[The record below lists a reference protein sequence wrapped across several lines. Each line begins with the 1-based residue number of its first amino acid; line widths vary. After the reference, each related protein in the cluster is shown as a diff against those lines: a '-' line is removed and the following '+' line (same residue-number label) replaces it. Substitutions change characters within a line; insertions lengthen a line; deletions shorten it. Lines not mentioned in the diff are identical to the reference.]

1 MSFGKFYATSRGV
14 EEPKLK
20 LDVRQMKAPSKIG
33 YWIFVT
39 AVVLLGLL
47 LITSLFPVSGNIQV
61 KIVQSGSM
69 EPAIK
74 TGAMV
79 VIRPSSEYRI
89 GDVIMFGKDT
99 KTEVPTTHRI
109 VADEVRS
116 GVFYYTT
123 QGDANEDPDP
133 QQVAQSEVIGKVLF
147 SISYLGYVLDFAK
160 KPLGF
165 ALLIG
170 VPAVIVVFDEG
181 TNIWRETKRLRKKN
195 ILNGENQNES

>member
-1 MSFGKFYATSRGV
+1 
-14 EEPKLK
+14 
-20 LDVRQMKAPSKIG
+20 MKALFKIG

-47 LITSLFPVSGNIQV
+47 LVTSLIPVPGNLEV

-69 EPAIK
+69 EPSIK
-74 TGAMV
+74 TGAL
-79 VIRPSSEYRI
+79 VILKPSTEYHI
-89 GDVIMFGKDT
+89 GDVIMFGEDT
-99 KTEVPTTHRI
+99 KTKVPTTHRI

-123 QGDANEDPDP
+123 KGDANEDPDP

-147 SISYLGYVLDFAK
+147 SIPYLGYVLDFAK

-170 VPAVIVVFDEG
+170 IPAAIVVFDEG
-181 TNIWRETKRLRKKN
+181 ANIWRETKKLRIKKPSTPESY
-195 ILNGENQNES
+195 GEPKQDEEKNNTENKE

>member
-1 MSFGKFYATSRGV
+1 
-14 EEPKLK
+14 
-20 LDVRQMKAPSKIG
+20 MKVLSKIG

-47 LITSLFPVSGNIQV
+47 LVTSLIPVPGNLEV

-74 TGAMV
+74 TGGLV
-79 VIRPSSEYRI
+79 VIKPSGEYHI
-89 GDVIMFGKDT
+89 GDVIMFGEDT
-99 KTEVPTTHRI
+99 KTKVPTTHRI

-123 QGDANEDPDP
+123 KGDANEDPDP
-133 QQVAQSEVIGKVLF
+133 QQTAQSEVIGKVLF
-147 SISYLGYVLDFAK
+147 SIPYLGYVLDFAK

-170 VPAVIVVFDEG
+170 VPAAIVVFDEG
-181 TNIWRETKRLRKKN
+181 ANIWRETKKLRIKKPPTDEE
-195 ILNGENQNES
+195 ENH

>member
-1 MSFGKFYATSRGV
+1 
-14 EEPKLK
+14 
-20 LDVRQMKAPSKIG
+20 MKVLSKIG
-33 YWIFVT
+33 YWIFVA

-47 LITSLFPVSGNIQV
+47 LLTSLIPVPGNIAV

-69 EPAIK
+69 EPAIS

-79 VIRPSSEYRI
+79 VIRPSDEYRV
-89 GDVIMFGKDT
+89 GDVIMFGEDT
-99 KTEVPTTHRI
+99 KTKVPTTHRI

-123 QGDANEDPDP
+123 KGDANEDPDP
-133 QQVAQSEVIGKVLF
+133 QQVAQTEVIGKVLF
-147 SISYLGYVLDFAK
+147 SIPYLGYVLDFAK

-170 VPAVIVVFDEG
+170 IPAAIVVFDEAG
-181 TNIWRETKRLRKKN
+181 NIWRETKRLRKKN
-195 ILNGENQNES
+195 MLDGENQNES

>member
-1 MSFGKFYATSRGV
+1 MKVLSR
-14 EEPKLK
+14 
-20 LDVRQMKAPSKIG
+20 IG
-33 YWIFVT
+33 YGIFVT

-47 LITSLFPVSGNIQV
+47 LVTSLIPVPGNIQV

-79 VIRPSSEYRI
+79 VIRPSSEYRV
-89 GDVIMFGKDT
+89 GDVIMFGEDT
-99 KTEVPTTHRI
+99 KTKVPTTHRI
-109 VADEVRS
+109 VSDEVRS

-123 QGDANEDPDP
+123 KGDANEDPDP

-181 TNIWRETKRLRKKN
+181 ANIWRETRRLRAIKKMNEEENN
-195 ILNGENQNES
+195 I

>member
-1 MSFGKFYATSRGV
+1 
-14 EEPKLK
+14 
-20 LDVRQMKAPSKIG
+20 MKALFKIG

-47 LITSLFPVSGNIQV
+47 LVTSLIPVPGNLEV

-69 EPAIK
+69 EPSIK
-74 TGAMV
+74 TGAL
-79 VIRPSSEYRI
+79 VILKPSSEYHI
-89 GDVIMFGKDT
+89 GDVIMFGEDT
-99 KTEVPTTHRI
+99 KTKVPTTHRI

-123 QGDANEDPDP
+123 KGDANEDPDP
-133 QQVAQSEVIGKVLF
+133 QQVAQTEVIGKVLF
-147 SISYLGYVLDFAK
+147 SIPYLGYVLDFAK

-170 VPAVIVVFDEG
+170 VPAAIVVFDEAG
-181 TNIWRETKRLRKKN
+181 NIWRETKRLRKKN
-195 ILNGENQNES
+195 MLDGENQDEN

>member
-1 MSFGKFYATSRGV
+1 
-14 EEPKLK
+14 
-20 LDVRQMKAPSKIG
+20 MKVLSKIG
-33 YWIFVT
+33 YWIFVM

-47 LITSLFPVSGNIQV
+47 LVTSLIPVPGNLEV

-79 VIRPSSEYRI
+79 VIRPSSEYRV
-89 GDVIMFGKDT
+89 GDVIMFGEDT
-99 KTEVPTTHRI
+99 KTKVPTTHRI
-109 VADEVRS
+109 VADEVRG

-123 QGDANEDPDP
+123 KGDANEDPDS
-133 QQVAQSEVIGKVLF
+133 QQVTQNEVIGKVLF
-147 SISYLGYVLDFAK
+147 SIPYLGYVLDFAK

-170 VPAVIVVFDEG
+170 VPAAIVVFDEAG
-181 TNIWRETKRLRKKN
+181 NIWREMRKIRVKKK
-195 ILNGENQNES
+195 ENASDKISE

>member
-1 MSFGKFYATSRGV
+1 MSDSS
-14 EEPKLK
+14 
-20 LDVRQMKAPSKIG
+20 MKVLSKIG

-47 LITSLFPVSGNIQV
+47 LVTSLIPVPGNLEV

-69 EPAIK
+69 EPSIK
-74 TGAMV
+74 TGALV
-79 VIRPSSEYRI
+79 VIRPSSEYHI
-89 GDVIMFGKDT
+89 GDVIMFGEDT
-99 KTEVPTTHRI
+99 KTQVPTTHRI

-147 SISYLGYVLDFAK
+147 SIPYLGYVLDFAK

-165 ALLIG
+165 TLLIG
-170 VPAVIVVFDEG
+170 VPAAIVVFDEG
-181 TNIWRETKRLRKKN
+181 ANIWRETKKLRIKKPPTPESY
-195 ILNGENQNES
+195 GEPKEKNEEENH

>member
-1 MSFGKFYATSRGV
+1 
-14 EEPKLK
+14 
-20 LDVRQMKAPSKIG
+20 MKVLSKIG

-47 LITSLFPVSGNIQV
+47 LVTSLIPVPGNLEV

-69 EPAIK
+69 EPSIK
-74 TGAMV
+74 TGAL
-79 VIRPSSEYRI
+79 VILKPSTEYHI
-89 GDVIMFGKDT
+89 GDVIMFGEDT
-99 KTEVPTTHRI
+99 KTKVPTTHRI

-123 QGDANEDPDP
+123 KGDANEDPDP

-147 SISYLGYVLDFAK
+147 SIPYFGYVLDFAK

-170 VPAVIVVFDEG
+170 VPAAIVVFDEG
-181 TNIWRETKRLRKKN
+181 ANIWRETKRLRKKN
-195 ILNGENQNES
+195 MLDGENQNES

>member
-1 MSFGKFYATSRGV
+1 MQTLF
-14 EEPKLK
+14 
-20 LDVRQMKAPSKIG
+20 KIG
-33 YWIFVT
+33 YGIFV
-39 AVVLLGLL
+39 AALVLLGSLL
-47 LITSLFPVSGNIQV
+47 LVSIVPVPGNIEV

-79 VIRPSSEYRI
+79 VIKPSDEYKV
-89 GDVIMFGKDT
+89 GDVIMFGEDT
-99 KTEVPTTHRI
+99 ATKVPTTHRI

-123 QGDANEDPDP
+123 KGDANEDPDP
-133 QQVAQSEVIGKVLF
+133 QQVKQSEVIGKVLF

-160 KPLGF
+160 KPFGF

-170 VPAVIVVFDEG
+170 VPATLVIFDEA
-181 TNIWRETKRLRKKN
+181 TNIWRETRRLQAKKEDDPTIDDKDAN
-195 ILNGENQNES
+195 I